1 MIRELR
7 DRLLEHREDYDAA
20 RAAFDWPQLGEFN
33 WALDW
38 FDPLARGN
46 EATGLLVVEQDGSA
60 QELSFDALARR
71 SDQLANWLRAQGVA
85 RGDRILLMLGNQIE
99 LWETMLAAMKLGAVV
114 IPATTL
120 LAEAD
125 LRDRI
130 DRGNARHVVVRSR
143 RRGQVRRRARRL
155 LADRGRRRRRRL
167 APVRRRLPGAGG
179 SSRPTARRTRP
190 TRCCCTSRPARP
202 RGRSSSSTRTPRIR
216 SATSSTM
223 YWLGL
228 KPGDVHLN
236 LSSPG
241 WAKHAWSNFFAP
253 WLAEATVAIFNY
265 ERFDAARAARR
276 DRHPR
281 DHDVLRAADRLA
293 DADPGRSRLA

>member
-1 MIRELR
+1 MEQLRALR
-7 DRLLEHREDYDAA
+7 DTLLEHRDDYDAA
-20 RAAFDWPQLGEFN
+20 RAAFEWPQLGEFN

-38 FDPLARGN
+38 FDPMARGN
-46 EATGLLVVEQDGSA
+46 EQTGLLVVEQDGSA
-60 QELSFDALARR
+60 RQLSFDALARR

-99 LWETMLAAMKLGAVV
+99 LWETMLAAMKLGAVI

-130 DRGNARHVVVRSR
+130 ERGNARHVVVRSADAGKFDGVPGDYTRIAVGDAVDGWLPYADAYQAPEAFAPDGATR
-143 RRGQVRRRARRL
+143 RDRHAAPVLHVRHDRAAEARRAHARL
-155 LADRGRRRRRRL
+155 LSGRPPL
-167 APVRRRLPGAGG
+167 ARCTG
-179 SSRPTARRTRP
+179 SGSQ
-190 TRCCCTSRPARP
+190 
-202 RGRSSSSTRTPRIR
+202 
-216 SATSSTM
+216 
-223 YWLGL
+223 
-228 KPGDVHLN
+228 PGDVHLN

-265 ERFDAARAARR
+265 ERFDATRTARR
-276 DRHPR
+276 DRHAR
-281 DHDVLRAADRLA
+281 
-293 DADPGRSRLA
+293 RSRRSARRRRCGGC